1 MAHRTK
7 NSMAPLRQHGF
18 SSRISYTTKLYLDDI
33 NARQSMLT
41 NTNKTMADTLEMIVE
56 YYHETVYKNGLM

>member
-7 NSMAPLRQHGF
+7 NSMAPLRQHNF

-33 NARQSMLT
+33 NARHTMLSD
-41 NTNKTMADTLEMIVE
+41 NNKSMADTLEMIVD
-56 YYHETVYKNGLM
+56 YYHQNVYKNGLM

>member
-7 NSMAPLRQHGF
+7 NSMAPLRPYSF

-33 NARQSMLT
+33 NARQTMLSGSS
-41 NTNKTMADTLEMIVE
+41 KTMADTLEMIIE
-56 YYHETVYKNGLM
+56 HYHQNVYKNGLM